1 MNQPTDKRGEV
12 MMSERLARQI
22 RDALAEFNDDSE
34 PVTVLVEN
42 LARSRRHADTK
53 VVDHQTGQIAIA
65 PSATEAIDLAH
76 GEIPPEHYSEV
87 GKRNWRIAYWQD
99 RALKAEAACKNW
111 FDQANADSAA
121 PSHGAP
127 IYDQNTGEVAGEEY
141 IPSHEG
147 TSGANWK
154 AAAESMEKHAESL
167 QAKID
172 ALMLEYCP
180 EDMTPEQVEEWGRHQ
195 RAATPEQEVQI
206 ETARS
211 STGTPLPQENETYWA
226 YQYSDGS
233 WWTDNIFNTREQ
245 GERFAT
251 GRDRD
256 LVEDATLVEVMIRR
270 TDGGSAG

>member
-1 MNQPTDKRGEV
+1 MSSNDKNDALGALQNARDLAAVKAAHAEALEEWSRAEGELKALRSESGPTDRE
-12 MMSERLARQI
+12 L
-22 RDALAEFNDDSE
+22 
-34 PVTVLVEN
+34 T
-42 LARSRRHADTK
+42 
-53 VVDHQTGQIAIA
+53 
-65 PSATEAIDLAH
+65 
-76 GEIPPEHYSEV
+76 
-87 GKRNWRIAYWQD
+87 
-99 RALKAEAACKNW
+99 
-111 FDQANADSAA
+111 
-121 PSHGAP
+121 
-127 IYDQNTGEVAGEEY
+127 
-141 IPSHEG
+141 
-147 TSGANWK
+147 
-154 AAAESMEKHAESL
+154 L